1 MSWDDASW
9 ALLETRWEAGFEQ
22 LWPQEQQTLALWWL
36 VSETMNG
43 TMDQFFWNS
52 SGDLALLAQAG
63 LQRLNLPKT
72 LAALNAA
79 LAQFGPA
86 YPTDRDAR
94 MAQLKQLEAT
104 LGEAAF
110 ATLFSAATDVI
121 QAYTER
127 CDEVAVNDLR
137 PRYVAAGL
145 LA

>member
-1 MSWDDASW
+1 MSWDDTSW
-9 ALLETRWEAGFEQ
+9 AVLEARWAAGFEQ
-22 LWPQEQQTLALWWL
+22 LWPEEQQALALWWL

-63 LQRLNLPKT
+63 LRRLNLPKT
-72 LAALNAA
+72 LAALDAA

-86 YPTDRDAR
+86 YPTNRDAR
-94 MAQLKQLEAT
+94 TAQLEQLEAT

-110 ATLFSAATDVI
+110 AKLFSAATDVI

-137 PRYVAAGL
+137 PRYVAAGF